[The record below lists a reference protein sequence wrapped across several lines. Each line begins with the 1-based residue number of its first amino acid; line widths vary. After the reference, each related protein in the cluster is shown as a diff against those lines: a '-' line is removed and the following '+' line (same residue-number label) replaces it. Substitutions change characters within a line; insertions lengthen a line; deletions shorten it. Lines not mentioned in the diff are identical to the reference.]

1 MRRLTLLTLVAL
13 AALPTA
19 AHAAARYVPGEVLVH
34 DANGTRAVPTPGDH
48 SVRWTAGR
56 LRARPG
62 VDWAVPNYV
71 AHAAQEFV
79 PNDPGRDGS
88 GWQSMQW
95 NFLPGIGVNALGA
108 WQNLIRAGRP
118 GGKGVVV
125 AVLDSGV
132 AYENRG
138 RFRRSPDFTAN
149 QFVPGYDF
157 VANDTHADDELGHGT
172 FVAGTIAEKTNNGK
186 ALTGLAYGAKIMPVR
201 VLDRL
206 GEGDAE
212 TIGKGIRFAAKHGAQ
227 VINLSLVFDES
238 QTASDIPPIIT
249 ALRYA
254 RRKRVVVV
262 GASGNDSGDVVAY
275 PARAGDV
282 ISVGATTQTGC
293 LASYSNTGSGL
304 DLVAPGGG
312 DDAVLPDDPQCQ
324 TGLNTGLPIYQLTY
338 PHDGQI
344 RRFGYPNDF
353 EGTSFAAPHVAAT
366 AALVIASGVLGARPS
381 PSSVLERLRAT
392 SHDLGPTG
400 SDSDFGAG
408 LLDAAAATAPVT

>member
-34 DANGTRAVPTPGDH
+34 DAKGTRAVPTPGNH

-108 WQNLIRAGRP
+108 WQNLIRAGRG

-157 VANDTHADDELGHGT
+157 VANDTHPDDELGHGT

-312 DDAVLPDDPQCQ
+312 DDAHLPDDPLCQ

-366 AALVIASGVLGARPS
+366 AVLVIASGVLGAHPS

-392 SHDLGPTG
+392 SHDLGPSG